1 MTFQYQILAEQIAD
15 KIQQGELQAGQ
26 RLISLRQCAEQ
37 QNVSINTVKNCYEL
51 LEAQGLIFV
60 KNKSGYFVSAKKSLV
75 QHTQRPTHPDFQSQ
89 PRDVSNLELQIEIQQ
104 DSINNKLIH
113 LGAIQISPNLVPVEA
128 LRRSIQRAL

>member
-51 LEAQGLIFV
+51 LEG
-60 KNKSGYFVSAKKSLV
+60 S
-75 QHTQRPTHPDFQSQ
+75 
-89 PRDVSNLELQIEIQQ
+89 
-104 DSINNKLIH
+104 
-113 LGAIQISPNLVPVEA
+113 
-128 LRRSIQRAL
+128 